1 MRRVAAMAVGVAF
14 WGVAAQAQSMTEAGA
29 AIAGGAVGSAAGK
42 SVSNGVSTIF
52 DKVSKQ
58 TSGAAADTKK
68 KAAKAPAPDVPGG
81 ALIEAGPGLPQGAS
95 PSSAAA
101 PSKPARKPKPKAPAE
116 EAAVAPPPRGD
127 DVPPPPALPG
137 RPSIAAKPAPAPVL
151 SAAAPVRPVPV
162 APPPP
167 PPPVVIPPVTLE
179 DLQKIAPGMARRD
192 VLRIGQPA
200 SRITMFEDG
209 GLLEIYSYRTRDPQF
224 GDRTIGTVRLNDG
237 TVSGVQLRP

>member
-1 MRRVAAMAVGVAF
+1 
-14 WGVAAQAQSMTEAGA
+14 MTEAGA
-29 AIAGGAVGSAAGK
+29 TLIAGGTVGSAAGEAT
-42 SVSNGVSTIF
+42 VSNGVTAIF
-52 DKVSKQ
+52 DKVSKK
-58 TSGAAADTKK
+58 TSDAAATDTKK
-68 KAAKAPAPDVPGG
+68 KAAKAPDPAAPGG
-81 ALIEAGPGLPQGAS
+81 ALIEAGPGLPQDPLARGFRWRPRQPPGAT
-95 PSSAAA
+95 SAKA
-101 PSKPARKPKPKAPAE
+101 ARKPKPKPTD

-127 DVPPPPALPG
+127 DVPPPPSLPG
-137 RPSIAAKPAPAPVL
+137 RPSIAAKPAPAPAPVL
-151 SAAAPVRPVPV
+151 AATAAPVRP
-162 APPPP
+162 APIAP

-224 GDRTIGTVRLNDG
+224 GDRPLGTVRLSDG